1 MSNKNITVF
10 ETTLEKVLSILNNVK
25 NFITN
30 NTKNYQSVVE
40 ELDWVKKVI
49 TNKTLY
55 TYEVNKDKLTD
66 DNQKFLDFVIKYNED
81 VINLNKKHALVRDIL
96 SMKTDKEFLQKP
108 SLVLKKISSEELNL
122 STYNSQNYKTKKS
135 VANPLGRWVLNIY
148 YKKQEEN
155 KINLSKNNS
164 CSRNIQTSNIKNT
177 SIDKNI
183 SIKST
188 SNNKLKKNKNKNKNE
203 SFQLS
208 SSLTSLNNNQKTGAS
223 PNKLT
228 KVKTNINRNKNLKY
242 SSYLKYKNINLN
254 VITVKKTM
262 ERYFINEM
270 EKKRKK
276 FFDKNLSHKKEE
288 SKNNNNIDNNNN
300 NNIKD
305 DIISNQVNPKYLTTL
320 IEKHFEFMRAI
331 TDKDFNIFNLKK
343 LVGYQNVLPLM
354 CHFMFKILGLIDSRI
369 IHVKKLIPFLTTVS
383 DNYLE
388 STLYHNSLHGADV
401 CHSLF
406 IYILNSNLE
415 EICETTVLDILGLV
429 VSSAGH
435 DLGHPGYNNNY
446 HINSGSELAIKY
458 NDISCLENFHSS
470 TLFRILRKDENN
482 IFENM
487 DVNDYK
493 HIRKR
498 IVNQILATDMV
509 NHAMVL
515 SSVKAKIS
523 SLELDNN
530 TKENKKFIFLSG
542 VEKSKFDEQQM
553 MFNYLIHTADL
564 GHNTQKF
571 EISLQWVE
579 LLTYEFWKQGDREKE
594 KNLNISFLCDRNNVD
609 VPTSQVGF
617 LRAFILTTFDIL
629 VTMFPN
635 LDFTVNNA
643 KNNINEWQKLSDQKR
658 RTGWTPE
665 KKNKNED
672 EKNN

>member
-1 MSNKNITVF
+1 MSNKNITFF
-10 ETTLEKVLSILNNVK
+10 ETTLDKVLSIITKVK
-25 NFITN
+25 DFIIN
-30 NTKNYQSVVE
+30 NTKNYSNVID
-40 ELDWVKKVI
+40 ELDWVRKVI

-96 SMKTDKEFLQKP
+96 SMKKKKEFLQKP
-108 SLVLKKISSEELNL
+108 SLILQKLSSNELNL
-122 STYNSQNYKTKKS
+122 STYNASNYKTKKS
-135 VANPLGRWVLNIY
+135 VANPLGRWVLNLY
-148 YKKQEEN
+148 FKKQEEN
-155 KINLSKNNS
+155 KTLFKNNS
-164 CSRNIQTSNIKNT
+164 SSRNIKTNNIKNIT
-177 SIDKNI
+177 IEKNL

-188 SNNKLKKNKNKNKNE
+188 SINRIKKNKNDTI
-203 SFQLS
+203 QLS
-208 SSLTSLNNNQKTGAS
+208 SSLTSTNINNQKTILS

-228 KVKTNINRNKNLKY
+228 KVKTNINRNKNMKY
-242 SSYLKYKNINLN
+242 SSYLKNKNTKIN
-254 VITVKKTM
+254 ISTVKKTM
-262 ERYFINEM
+262 EIYFFNEM

-276 FFDKNLSHKKEE
+276 FIDKNKIDIKEE
-288 SKNNNNIDNNNN
+288 SKNNNTNNNN
-300 NNIKD
+300 VH
-305 DIISNQVNPKYLTTL
+305 IILNKVDPKYLTTL
-320 IEKHFEFMRAI
+320 IEKHFEFMRSI
-331 TDKDFNIFNLKK
+331 TDKDFNIFKLKK
-343 LVGYQNVLPLM
+343 LIGYQNVLPLM

-369 IHVKKLIPFLTTVS
+369 IVTKKLIPFLTTVS
-383 DNYLE
+383 QNYLE

-429 VSSAGH
+429 VSSSGH
-435 DLGHPGYNNNY
+435 DLGHPGYNNNF
-446 HINSGSELAIKY
+446 HINSSSELALNY
-458 NDISCLENFHSS
+458 NDISCLENYHAS
-470 TLFRILRKDENN
+470 TLFRILRKDDNN

-487 DVNDYK
+487 DINDYK
-493 HIRKR
+493 QIRKR

-523 SLELDNN
+523 LLESDNN
-530 TKENKKFIFLSG
+530 NIDSKGNKKFNFLSG
-542 VEKSKFDEQQM
+542 VEKSKFDEQQI

-579 LLTYEFWKQGDREKE
+579 LLTYEFWKQGDSERE

-617 LRAFILTTFDIL
+617 LRAFILSTFDIL
-629 VTMFPN
+629 VTMFPK
-635 LDFTVNNA
+635 LEFTVDNA
-643 KNNINEWQKLSDQKR
+643 KNNIKEWQTLADQKR
-658 RTGWTPE
+658 RTGWTP
-665 KKNKNED
+665 D
-672 EKNN
+672 